1 MTVPLHALLLNNGLP
16 DQPILLIEPHR
27 SPHGIWRI
35 KFAYDD
41 FEPLSMDAQ
50 QASQLAISLHG
61 IGEDELAGEIDD
73 AIERAAHY
81 ETM

>member
-1 MTVPLHALLLNNGLP
+1 MV
-16 DQPILLIEPHR
+16 
-27 SPHGIWRI
+27 SGIWRI

-61 IGEDELAGEIDD
+61 IGEDELAGEIDE
-73 AIERAAHY
+73 AVGRAAHY